1 MSEPVVPESF
11 RTRPYARQHYT
22 AIARWV
28 AGNHPFY
35 MRRVDGD
42 RPDFAVLT
50 RADIQEDNDAL
61 LNGFQVT
68 GRTSGSTAMP
78 VQVAWSRERSQMDK
92 RDTAQFVRWLG
103 GPLPNM
109 RIVALAA
116 HKADE
121 RTIDVTEPI
130 PVQVDFMLRRH
141 AADGACS
148 LVTYPSN
155 LEMLC
160 RHVIEN
166 GLDMRFMRRLVCLSE
181 VYEPVVDELA
191 KEAFPNARPTCTYSS
206 VELGLIAARCPY
218 RPQNYHIMAHKL
230 GVEFLDP
237 DGRPCRDGEAGQVV
251 ITDYWNRRSSFVRYA
266 LGDLAAPATCGCGR
280 IGGPAMTNVIGKV
293 RGVLKHADGRPVL
306 FTGLSP
312 MFRDSPEIRQF
323 QVVQTALRSFI
334 VRFVSKPGAELAPF
348 RARVEE
354 HFFVQF
360 GQGLSIEFA
369 PCEAIE
375 RSAGGKFHG
384 AICLA

>member
-1 MSEPVVPESF
+1 MIEPVVPESF
-11 RTRPYARQHYT
+11 RTRPYARQHYFD
-22 AIARWV
+22 IAAWAARH
-28 AGNHPFY
+28 HPFY
-35 MRRVDGD
+35 MRRVHGE
-42 RPDFAVLT
+42 RPDFPLLT
-50 RADIQEDNDAL
+50 RADIQQDNEAL
-61 LNGFQVT
+61 LNGFEVT

-78 VQVAWSRERSQMDK
+78 VQVAWSHERSRMDK
-92 RDTAQFVRWLG
+92 RDTAAFVRRLG
-103 GPLPNM
+103 GRLPNV

-116 HKADE
+116 HAADE

-130 PVQVDFMLRRH
+130 PVQVDFILRRH

-160 RHVIEN
+160 RYVLEH

-191 KEAFPNARPTCTYSS
+191 AQAFPNALATCTYSS
-206 VELGLIAARCPY
+206 VETGLIATRCTE
-218 RPQNYHIMAHKL
+218 RPQNYHIEALKL

-237 DGRPCRDGEAGQVV
+237 EGRPCREGELGQVV
-251 ITDYWNRRSSFVRYA
+251 ITDYWNRRSSFIRYA
-266 LGDLAAPATCGCGR
+266 LGDLAAPTTCGCGHR
-280 IGGPAMTNVIGKV
+280 GPALTQLVGKV

-323 QVVQTALRSFI
+323 QVVQPALGHFV
-334 VRFVSKPGAELAPF
+334 VRFVPKPETALEPF
-348 RARVEE
+348 FERVRSHFESDFGPGLQIHFEAMEE
-354 HFFVQF
+354 
-360 GQGLSIEFA
+360 I
-369 PCEAIE
+369 P

-384 AICLA
+384 SICLA